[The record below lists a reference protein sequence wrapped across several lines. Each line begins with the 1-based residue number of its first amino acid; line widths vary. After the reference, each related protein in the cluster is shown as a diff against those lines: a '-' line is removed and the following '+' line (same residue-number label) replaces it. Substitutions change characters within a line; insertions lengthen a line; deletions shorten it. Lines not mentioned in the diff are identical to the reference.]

1 VIHSPGLPSFHSLNR
16 AVVAFARDRSGAA
29 TLTLAI
35 TFTMLVGFAALGTEV
50 AEWYSIRRT
59 MQGAADSAAYS
70 AATAKWNGAS
80 TAAFTSEAKSVTAGY
95 GFTDE
100 VAGAVITVNNPP
112 ASGSHT
118 ADSNAVE
125 VLISRPQPLQLA
137 RMFLSGP
144 PTLNTRAVA
153 TVNLGG
159 NACVLALDRSDVTD
173 VSDNGNTTLNFNN
186 CNLWVNS
193 PSNSALNLVG
203 QATINANAAFI
214 AGNYTTSGQASLNTT
229 AGTFTGAAP
238 ANDPYA
244 DKAIPS
250 YSGCDQNNYSLNGS
264 GNNRPSASFAPSNSS
279 GVMVFCHGLSVSGGA
294 TVDFAP
300 GTYIINGGN
309 FSVTGNST
317 INGMGGVTIILTGSG
332 NDYATASIA
341 GGSNINITAPSSGP
355 LAGLAFFQD
364 RNAPQPNNGNAPNS
378 FTGGTTQNITGAV
391 YFPSQGVTFNG
402 GTSTGGAQC
411 TQLVALT
418 ITFNGNADFNNNC
431 QGTGVRAAGGSFI
444 QLVE

>member
-1 VIHSPGLPSFHSLNR
+1 VE
-16 AVVAFARDRSGAA
+16 DRSGAA
-29 TLTLAI
+29 TLTLAL
-35 TFTMLVGFAALGTEV
+35 TFTLLVGFAALGTEV

-70 AATAKWNGAS
+70 AATAKWNGAT
-80 TAAFTSEAKSVTAGY
+80 TAAYTSEGKSVTASY

-100 VAGAVITVNNPP
+100 VAGAVVTVNSPP

-118 ADSNAVE
+118 ADANAVE

-153 TVNLGG
+153 TVNAAG
-159 NACVLALDRSDVTD
+159 NACVLALDRSNVTD
-173 VSDNGNTTLNFNN
+173 VSDNGNTTLNMAN

-203 QATINANAAFI
+203 QATIYANAAFI
-214 AGNYTTSGQASLNTT
+214 SGNYTTSGQAALHTT
-229 AGTFTGAAP
+229 NGTFTGAAP

-244 DKAIPS
+244 DVAIPS
-250 YSGCDQNNYSLNGS
+250 YTGCNQNNYSLT
-264 GNNRPSASFAPSNSS
+264 GNKTASFTPGSS
-279 GVMVFCHGLSVSGGA
+279 GIMVFCGGLSVSGGSSVSLSA
-294 TVDFAP
+294 

-309 FSVTGNST
+309 FSISGNSS
-317 INGMGGVTIILTGSG
+317 ISGNGVTIILTGSSG
-332 NDYATASIA
+332 TGYATASIS
-341 GGSNINITAPSSGP
+341 GGADVNLTAPTSGS
-355 LAGLAFFQD
+355 LAGLAIFQD
-364 RNAPQPNNGNAPNS
+364 RNAPQNANGANS
-378 FTGGTTQNITGAV
+378 FTGGTSQKITGAM
-391 YFPSQGVTFNG
+391 YFPNQGITFNG
-402 GTSTGGAQC
+402 GTTTGGAVC

-418 ITFNGNADFNNNC
+418 ITFNGNAAFNNNC
-431 QGTGVRAAGGSFI
+431 QGTGIRAAGGSFI